1 MKIKNVIKNFMARAA
16 MNLAGLNGNPGR
28 EGLFLSQTK
37 SGAHITVENSFNVPA
52 VYACLRVLSNTLS
65 VMPMSLRRK
74 IDNRKSEDAAAH
86 PVHNLFANEPNPE
99 QVPSVWKR
107 TQMLHVCT
115 WGNAY
120 NYIQRDGYG
129 RPRRLWML
137 MPNRMNV
144 IRNAEGIIEYHY
156 TFADGRVYIFKR
168 EDVLHIPGL
177 SFDGVVGKSIIGAH
191 RETIGLAVSA
201 QEYGARF
208 FSSGGN
214 LKGVLSIEGAL
225 DKEQTARIRDA
236 WNDAYNGE
244 NAHKTAVLEGGAK
257 YEAISIPPND
267 AQFIETR
274 AMQDEQIASIFG
286 VPLPLIQKTEKT
298 TSWGSG
304 IEQLMIAFIQITML
318 PFIVTF
324 EETIKQKLL
333 TEEEKQNH
341 YIKFKTAGLLR
352 GDFASR
358 MNGYRTGRYMGMY
371 STNEIRELEDM
382 NPIPG
387 GDDDYWM
394 PTNMTILGKTNTGD
408 NNGQKK

>member
-1 MKIKNVIKNFMARAA
+1 MKIKTAIKSFLARAA
-16 MNLAGLNGNPGR
+16 LNLAGLNTNPGR

-52 VYACLRVLSNTLS
+52 VYACLRVLTNTLS
-65 VMPMSLRRK
+65 VMPMGLRRK
-74 IDNRKSEDAAAH
+74 LDGGRKNEDATEH
-86 PVHNLFANEPNPE
+86 PVNKIFANEPNPE

-107 TQMLHVCT
+107 TQMLHICT

-120 NYIQRDGYG
+120 NYIQRDRGG
-129 RPRRLWML
+129 RIKQLWML

-144 IRNAEGIIEYHY
+144 VRNSNGVLEYHY
-156 TFADGRVYIFKR
+156 TFADGGIYVFKK
-168 EDVLHIPGL
+168 EDILHIPGL

-191 RETIGLAVSA
+191 REAIGLAVSA

-214 LKGVLSIEGAL
+214 LKGVLSVEGEL
-225 DKEQTARIRDA
+225 QPEQITRIRES
-236 WNDAYNGE
+236 WNAAYNEE
-244 NAHKTAVLEGGAK
+244 NSNKTAVLECGTK

-304 IEQLMIAFIQITML
+304 IEQLMIAFIQLTML
-318 PFIVTF
+318 PYIVTF
-324 EETIKQKLL
+324 EETIKQKML
-333 TEEEKQNH
+333 TEEEKNNL

-352 GDFASR
+352 GDFKSR
-358 MNGYRTGRYMGMY
+358 IEGYRNGKYVGMY

-387 GDDDYWM
+387 GDDDYWL
-394 PTNMTILGKTNTGD
+394 PANMTILGKNNTTGD
-408 NNGQKK
+408 NNEN